1 MNLFTQEFSQIGN
14 KSNLGELAAAVSD
27 QEISDYVFNVLNTP
41 GLSDQDRAAQ
51 IANAAVQYGVSNEDI
66 ARATGYTVIQV
77 VDYLNLAIPERLKI
91 NIEPKDVMPSQVFT
105 VPDTKNYGSTLE
117 EQNPQFN
124 TSNEIFNKPI
134 VSTVTNEPYYAPIVS
149 TVTSEPKKNTTSG
162 VSYSEVKRVVDY
174 YLSDTRLTD
183 QDRAAAIQGYA
194 RYNNISVNELSEIT
208 GFSTDEISNYFAIA
222 FHPSLQNAA
231 QKIID
236 QNKKNEE
243 ANAAIA
249 AANVKAAQD
258 AAIAAAKAKAAQDAA
273 IAANNAKAAQD
284 AAIAAANAKAA
295 QDAAIQNANNK
306 ARSDALKASESN
318 AQARAAQDAADK
330 AKALA
335 LKNAA
340 DATAATNAK
349 VAQDVANLAKL
360 KADTDAENA
369 KKSEKVVLITT
380 ETKSIQPN
388 VIQTNQSS
396 NSGILILAAIA
407 AYLIGS

>member
-1 MNLFTQEFSQIGN
+1 MNLFSQEFSEIGA
-14 KSNLGELAAAVSD
+14 KPNLAGLAAAVSD

-41 GLSDQDRAAQ
+41 DISDQERAAQ
-51 IANAAVQYGVSNEDI
+51 IANAASQYGVSFEDI
-66 ARATGYTVIQV
+66 SRATGYSVSQV
-77 VDYLNLAIPERLKI
+77 VDYLNLALSPTPKPLEVTQQPVQIPDRPRI
-91 NIEPKDVMPSQVFT
+91 IVEPDYAFQETSKPVF
-105 VPDTKNYGSTLE
+105 S
-117 EQNPQFN
+117 
-124 TSNEIFNKPI
+124 
-134 VSTVTNEPYYAPIVS
+134 TNEPYYAPIVS
-149 TVTSEPKKNTTSG
+149 TVITEPKKNTASG
-162 VSYSEVKRVVDY
+162 VTYSEVKRVVDY
-174 YLSDTRLTD
+174 YLNDTRLSD

-222 FHPSLQNAA
+222 FHPSLDTAA
-231 QKIID
+231 QKIIE

-273 IAANNAKAAQD
+273 IATANAKAAQD